1 VIASPDFQ
9 VPPRDALGAKTQARR
24 AIRNRVDND
33 QRDGLGAAHE
43 ICWGA
48 AHAAARHPLVSR
60 ERTASQP
67 FARDTVVGDHS
78 GAGPAESPVPSRM
91 APIPVVAQQWDR
103 PRADLGGRGHVHLE
117 GRAPVLRVDVHDKGG
132 NRFGARQGSQD
143 GQFVRTLTNN
153 GLLGSMRRWSGG
165 RVCVTEPWRA
175 FSHCCRRR
183 AGSATVAHTS
193 RLAPGHRDLD

>member
-1 VIASPDFQ
+1 MTNGTNSE
-9 VPPRDALGAKTQARR
+9 PPTRFAGA
-24 AIRNRVDND
+24 
-33 QRDGLGAAHE
+33 
-43 ICWGA
+43 
-48 AHAAARHPLVSR
+48 PLTLPPATRSSGR

-78 GAGPAESPVPSRM
+78 GPGPAESPVPSRM

-143 GQFVRTLTNN
+143 GQSVRPDPDEQRAARIDA
-153 GLLGSMRRWSGG
+153 SMG
-165 RVCVTEPWRA
+165 RVGACV
-175 FSHCCRRR
+175 
-183 AGSATVAHTS
+183 
-193 RLAPGHRDLD
+193 